1 MADKLSKSEF
11 KKSLKE
17 YAAQFKLQ
25 IESMNDGFDISPAAC
40 QTRRKRA
47 FNDFE
52 FFSRTYF
59 PHYIRQKEDEKRGK
73 CATLNRHCFINGV
86 MKTCRALSN

>member
-40 QTRRKRA
+40 QAGANGLLTTLSSSAAPTSRTISGRRK
-47 FNDFE
+47 
-52 FFSRTYF
+52 T
-59 PHYIRQKEDEKRGK
+59 KKRGK
-73 CATLNRHCFINGV
+73 CAT
-86 MKTCRALSN
+86 

>member
-1 MADKLSKSEF
+1 MVDKLSKSEF

-40 QTRRKRA
+40 QARRKYPAKGRR
-47 FNDFE
+47 E
-52 FFSRTYF
+52 
-59 PHYIRQKEDEKRGK
+59 
-73 CATLNRHCFINGV
+73 NGENA
-86 MKTCRALSN
+86 RR